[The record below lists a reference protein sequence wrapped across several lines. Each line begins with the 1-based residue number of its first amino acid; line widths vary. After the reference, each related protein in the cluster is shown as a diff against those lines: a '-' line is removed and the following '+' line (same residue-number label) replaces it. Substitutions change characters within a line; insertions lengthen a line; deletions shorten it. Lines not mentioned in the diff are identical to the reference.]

1 MCYISVTFVVQLLAR
16 INDQQKI
23 KKCQRGTE
31 ALIVAM
37 LSKIT
42 HYVRPNKEAS
52 AASRTFGAQLVV
64 YRISM
69 IKLCLKI

>member
-42 HYVRPNKEAS
+42 HYVRPNKEA
-52 AASRTFGAQLVV
+52 R
-64 YRISM
+64 
-69 IKLCLKI
+69 KLPVEHLRLSSLCIVFQ